1 MTHAKLGEIH
11 EVLLRQLDQQAA
23 IDRSASSSEPKRLV
37 DAILYSPGNEVSLEC
52 HRLALKPE
60 TDLVDAALRLGAP
73 AVLSVPRS
81 HVLIGDNLTDLIAG
95 HRAGV
100 SQLMLVRSSHHGKE
114 AARILA
120 SASRPDDAA
129 PDASDVAGQP
139 LDPEIR
145 VLAQCA
151 EVFDDLAEAVVALL
165 ERHGIA

>member
-23 IDRSASSSEPKRLV
+23 IDRSASSSEPQRLV

-73 AVLSVPRS
+73 AELSVPRS
-81 HVLIGDNLTDLIAG
+81 HVLVGDNLTDLIAG

-129 PDASDVAGQP
+129 PDASDVAGRP

-145 VLAQCA
+145 VLAQRA

-165 ERHGIA
+165 ERHG